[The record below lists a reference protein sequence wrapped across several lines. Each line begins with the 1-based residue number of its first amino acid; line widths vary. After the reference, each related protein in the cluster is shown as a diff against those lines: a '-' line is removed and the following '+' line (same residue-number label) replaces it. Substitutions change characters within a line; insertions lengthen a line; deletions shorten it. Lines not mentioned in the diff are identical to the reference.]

1 MQNIGSFEDRML
13 VREAYGLYALASCE
27 PDVEAWLDLWTEDA
41 QWNSH
46 LFKRRG
52 RDDLREQWHELWANF
67 DKVGFLSEVGPVQV
81 SGNLAR
87 ARSVAREVIRL
98 ADGSIFKL
106 IGIYDDELVRSG
118 ETWLFARR
126 DYTPLVEEFPVSES
140 S

>member
-1 MQNIGSFEDRML
+1 MHSG
-13 VREAYGLYALASCE
+13 
-27 PDVEAWLDLWTEDA
+27 
-41 QWNSH
+41 SH
-46 LFKRRG
+46 LFRRRG

-126 DYTPLVEEFPVSES
+126 DYTPLVQEFPVRGSP
-140 S
+140 